1 MTLKRHKARAIV
13 SNVIGTSHKEV
24 LAKKLQHNKFSI
36 MTDEST
42 DIGTV
47 KKSCVAIRFYDKDS
61 GCIESKFW
69 ELYKVYEDGD
79 LNVEKASTAENL
91 YNGVVKRFQ
100 QHNIPFANII
110 GIGADGCNTMMGVR
124 NSVASRFR
132 DSCPGIFVMKC
143 VCHSVHICASEA
155 CKNLPRTCEDLAGN
169 IYGFFKLSAKRQAEF
184 KEFQVFLNLE
194 PHKLLHPSQT
204 RWLSMI
210 AVVRTV
216 LENWDALMLFF
227 NQKWLS
233 KRVLSAERN
242 PIQRSPD
249 GQWLPGKSVRRKCVG
264 WPAMIQVALSAGA
277 PYGRLSLSVS
287 GGGEGGAGAAA
298 RSSAIRRAHRLGG
311 GAHAQC
317 APLWHRLGA
326 AFYIPAASASAS
338 ATGKRF
344 QQHAT
349 LRLRLSQSSPLRS
362 DSEPLSFMN

>member
-1 MTLKRHKARAIV
+1 MVQSVTVRQPSVAQFVTNAQQVKRKVAKAEIKLSAFLAEHNVAFLAADHLSARAIV

-24 LAKKLQHNKFSI
+24 LAKKLQHAKFSI

-47 KKSCVAIRFYDKDS
+47 KNSCVAIRFYDKDS

-79 LNVEKASTAENL
+79 LNIEKASTAENL
-91 YNGVVKRFQ
+91 YNGVVKTFQ

-110 GIGADGCNTMMGVR
+110 GFGADGCNTMMGVR

-132 DSCPGIFVMKC
+132 DSWPGIFVMKC

-155 CKNLPRTCEDLAGN
+155 CKNLPRACEDLARN
-169 IYGFFKLSAKRQAEF
+169 IYGFKLSAKNQAEL

-233 KRVLSAERN
+233 ERVLSAE
-242 PIQRSPD
+242 QMAEE
-249 GQWLPGKSVRRKCVG
+249 RKLQ
-264 WPAMIQVALSAGA
+264 I
-277 PYGRLSLSVS
+277 
-287 GGGEGGAGAAA
+287 
-298 RSSAIRRAHRLGG
+298 
-311 GAHAQC
+311 
-317 APLWHRLGA
+317 
-326 AFYIPAASASAS
+326 
-338 ATGKRF
+338 
-344 QQHAT
+344 AT
-349 LRLRLSQSSPLRS
+349 LSGYSSES
-362 DSEPLSFMN
+362 VDSSG

>member
-13 SNVIGTSHKEV
+13 SNVTGTSHKEV
-24 LAKKLQHNKFSI
+24 LAKKLKHAKFSI

-47 KKSCVAIRFYDKDS
+47 KNSCVAIRFYDKDS
-61 GCIESKFW
+61 GES
-69 ELYKVYEDGD
+69 VYEDGD

-91 YNGVVKRFQ
+91 YNGIVKTFQ

-110 GIGADGCNTMMGVR
+110 GFGADGCNIMMGVR

-155 CKNLPRTCEDLAGN
+155 CKNLPRACEDLVRN

-194 PHKLLHPSQT
+194 PQKLLHPSQT

-210 AVVRTV
+210 AV
-216 LENWDALMLFF
+216 LENWDALILFF

-233 KRVLSAERN
+233 ERVLSAE
-242 PIQRSPD
+242 
-249 GQWLPGKSVRRKCVG
+249 
-264 WPAMIQVALSAGA
+264 
-277 PYGRLSLSVS
+277 
-287 GGGEGGAGAAA
+287 
-298 RSSAIRRAHRLGG
+298 
-311 GAHAQC
+311 
-317 APLWHRLGA
+317 
-326 AFYIPAASASAS
+326 
-338 ATGKRF
+338 
-344 QQHAT
+344 
-349 LRLRLSQSSPLRS
+349 
-362 DSEPLSFMN
+362 